1 MTSTSPGRLRRGFDK
16 HWYAYAMVIP
26 TVLVLGVLVLF
37 PLVQGVYQ
45 SFTDLNEA
53 NQKSEICTKVLG
65 GAETCKPNPNQAEFV
80 GIDNYVNVLT
90 GEVGH
95 FWLQFVN
102 TLVWTLACVTFHY
115 GIGLGLAVMLNR
127 RLKGRSLYRVLL
139 IVPWAVPAFISA
151 FAWRFLFDQRFG
163 LINASLKAVGL
174 DPVAWFDHRWTSLFT
189 AIVTNIWLGVP
200 FMMVAMLGG
209 LQSIP
214 SDLYEAAEMDGTT
227 PWQRFRHVTLPGLRP
242 VSSTVILLG
251 TIWTFNMFPIIFFVT
266 RGQPAGQ
273 TEILVT
279 GAFRAAFEGIRNYSL
294 AATYGVLILSMLDR
308 VRHRLQADPQVARER
323 CSDGVARLRDRSP
336 STPRALPRQAPP
348 ATSPGPGGPQPR
360 RVDRAA
366 RHARLRDVHRAV
378 PGRLGAAELV
388 QAGVRDPQQRDH
400 ACSRTRRSRTTSTSC
415 SRRASRTGSSTRWSS
430 PPSRW
435 SSASRC
441 PPVRATR

>member
-1 MTSTSPGRLRRGFDK
+1 MSTTSPGRLRRGFDK

-45 SFTDLNEA
+45 SFTDLNES

-65 GAETCKPNPNQAEFV
+65 GAETCKPNPNRAEFV
-80 GIDNYVNVLT
+80 GVDNYVNVLT

-102 TLVWTLACVTFHY
+102 TLVWTVACVTFHY
-115 GIGLGLAVMLNR
+115 AIGLGLAVMLNR
-127 RLKGRSLYRVLL
+127 RMRGRSLYRVLL

-163 LINASLKAVGL
+163 LINASLKAIGL

-294 AATYGVLILSMLDR
+294 AATYGVLILSML
-308 VRHRLQADPQVARER
+308 VVF
-323 CSDGVARLRDRSP
+323 
-336 STPRALPRQAPP
+336 
-348 ATSPGPGGPQPR
+348 
-360 RVDRAA
+360 
-366 RHARLRDVHRAV
+366 
-378 PGRLGAAELV
+378 
-388 QAGVRDPQQRDH
+388 
-400 ACSRTRRSRTTSTSC
+400 
-415 SRRASRTGSSTRWSS
+415 ASVYKRILKSQGE
-430 PPSRW
+430 
-435 SSASRC
+435 
-441 PPVRATR
+441 VF